1 MFSAQHHARPS
12 SMHDMKV
19 HKNPMIELAPTTPR
33 HGPYES
39 TRHPQNSTMSRFHK
53 FRRLVRTNLEFPAAS
68 NYGLAYSV
76 FSGFLIVM
84 NVVVTIQS
92 TMNNNGYIDRY
103 NMKPHQF
110 DIFNVSFCA
119 IFSFD
124 LLVRFLCAETYFNRY
139 SRDQQLHKSYS
150 SFPGRPLNKICL
162 PFFRDLFN
170 WCDLLSVLD
179 VPLSNIYRALY
190 PYHPTSQIISL
201 FRVFR
206 LARFFTATR
215 QLDATKIMSQTVY
228 RSINGITMLLVMLIC
243 LVSVLALGLVY
254 LEPCLEMD
262 NCNFENGVAAIYF
275 TFITITTV
283 GYGDLAPT
291 LPFAKISAII
301 TMLIGAI
308 YMAMPLAV
316 LGTTFEEVYEEHA
329 KNYVHIVKQRYVC
342 VDVNRCFVCFDSFD
356 SFDSFCCCCSLRIS
370 YPFPCTLSASSLV
383 FP

>member
-1 MFSAQHHARPS
+1 
-12 SMHDMKV
+12 
-19 HKNPMIELAPTTPR
+19 MIELAPTTPG

-39 TRHPQNSTMSRFHK
+39 TRQNSTMSRFHK

-103 NMKPHQF
+103 NMQPHQF

-291 LPFAKISAII
+291 LPFAKILAII

-329 KNYVHIVKQRYVC
+329 KNYVHIVKQRYVW